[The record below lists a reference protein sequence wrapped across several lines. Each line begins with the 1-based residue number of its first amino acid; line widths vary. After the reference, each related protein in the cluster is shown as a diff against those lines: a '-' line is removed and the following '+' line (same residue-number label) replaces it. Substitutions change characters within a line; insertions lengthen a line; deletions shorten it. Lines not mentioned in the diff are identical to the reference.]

1 MSMPYTM
8 TKNIYSSFRVT
19 SEIWLLKTI
28 SSKTPTIWGFAI
40 SNNRSTDRLSA
51 K

>member
-1 MSMPYTM
+1 MSMPYTK
-8 TKNIYSSFRVT
+8 TKTNYSSFRVT

-40 SNNRSTDRLSA
+40 SNHHSTDRLSG